1 MTRMRSEECYRSEA
15 PGFLRLE
22 VDMEERTPP
31 STRPLKA
38 LQWAARIIGT
48 LFVVMFLTVFVVE
61 SVQKGGMQVER
72 GRVAMLIFLFL
83 SFVGL
88 IAAWKWE
95 GLGGALA
102 LGSLVVFAIL
112 GHLSGGKPG
121 GTIVV
126 CAMYGLPALLFL
138 LHWWWTRGEAR
149 RGHETTLST

>member
-1 MTRMRSEECYRSEA
+1 
-15 PGFLRLE
+15 
-22 VDMEERTPP
+22 MEERTPP

-48 LFVVMFLTVFVVE
+48 LFVVVFLTVLVAE
-61 SVQKGGMQVER
+61 SVQKGGIQVDSEH
-72 GRVAMLIFLFL
+72 APMMIFLWL
-83 SFVGL
+83 TFVGL
-88 IAAWKWE
+88 IGAWKWE
-95 GLGGALA
+95 MLGGALA
-102 LGSLVVFAIL
+102 LGSLVLFAIL

-126 CAMYGLPALLFL
+126 YAMYGLPALLFL